1 MFLSACMLKWREI
14 LWSFC
19 AFELKLP
26 KVIHWFTE
34 MKVQSRKNKGHNTWG
49 KTCLGNPCSLLKPLT
64 VCCNATITRTDFHY
78 TTFSSEQYI
87 LPSLQAKPYGFQ
99 LGVPRKFGTNTWRCL
114 LAVCSTGPAEVA
126 FIIKMMFAEK
136 GQPSQTGPVLII
148 QCDVQSLGKASTLK

>member
-1 MFLSACMLKWREI
+1 MLLNWNY
-14 LWSFC
+14 
-19 AFELKLP
+19 LKLF
-26 KVIHWFTE
+26 IGLLRW
-34 MKVQSRKNKGHNTWG
+34 RY
-49 KTCLGNPCSLLKPLT
+49 NPGRIRDITHGEKLVWVTPVVYLNLWQFAVMLPSQGLISIIQRSLLNSIYFPLSRQ
-64 VCCNATITRTDFHY
+64 NPMDF
-78 TTFSSEQYI
+78 S
-87 LPSLQAKPYGFQ
+87 